1 MRTMELSMSELK
13 ADPNNQIEDVLYEE
27 HPSMFR
33 NHPIYFIICCIVSL
47 SIVGLIPLAI
57 WYFKSIGTT
66 LIITEE
72 RTTLR
77 RGVFSKYTTEVTHDN
92 VRNVQIAQSFFQ
104 RLMGVGNVGISSAGQ
119 SGVEIYVRGIPDPD
133 RVREL
138 IHSGARGEF
147 EPDGE

>member
-1 MRTMELSMSELK
+1 MPPK
-13 ADPNNQIEDVLYEE
+13 DNIEDVLYEE

-33 NHPIYFIICCIVSL
+33 NRPIYFIVCCLLIAAFG
-47 SIVGLIPLAI
+47 IGLVMLLI
-57 WYFKSIGTT
+57 WYIQTLGTT

-77 RGVFSKYTTEVTHDN
+77 RGVFSKYTNEVTHEN
-92 VRNVQIAQSFFQ
+92 VRNVQVAQTFLQ
-104 RLMGVGNVGISSAGQ
+104 RIMGVGNVGISSAGQ

-138 IHSGARGEF
+138 IHEGSRGEF
-147 EPDGE
+147 EPA

>member
-1 MRTMELSMSELK
+1 MPPK
-13 ADPNNQIEDVLYEE
+13 DNIEDVLYEE

-33 NHPIYFIICCIVSL
+33 NRPIYFIVCCLLIAAFG
-47 SIVGLIPLAI
+47 IGLVMLLI
-57 WYFKSIGTT
+57 WYIQTLGTT

-77 RGVFSKYTTEVTHDN
+77 RGVFSKYTNEVTHEN
-92 VRNVQIAQSFFQ
+92 VRNVQIAQTFLQ
-104 RLMGVGNVGISSAGQ
+104 RIMGVGNVGISSAGQ

-138 IHSGARGEF
+138 IHEGSRGEF
-147 EPDGE
+147 EPA

>member
-1 MRTMELSMSELK
+1 MPPK
-13 ADPNNQIEDVLYEE
+13 DNIEDVLYEE

-33 NHPIYFIICCIVSL
+33 NRPIYFIVCCLLCAAFGI
-47 SIVGLIPLAI
+47 GLVMLLI
-57 WYFKSIGTT
+57 WYIQTLGTT

-77 RGVFSKYTTEVTHDN
+77 RGVFSKYTNEVTHEN
-92 VRNVQIAQSFFQ
+92 VRNVQVAQTFLQ
-104 RLMGVGNVGISSAGQ
+104 RIMGVGNVGISSAGQ

-138 IHSGARGEF
+138 IHEGSRGEF
-147 EPDGE
+147 EPA

>member
-1 MRTMELSMSELK
+1 MPPK
-13 ADPNNQIEDVLYEE
+13 DNIEDVLYEE

-33 NHPIYFIICCIVSL
+33 NRPIYFIVCCLLIAAFG
-47 SIVGLIPLAI
+47 IGLVMLLI
-57 WYFKSIGTT
+57 WYIQTLGTT

-77 RGVFSKYTTEVTHDN
+77 RGVFSKYTNEVTHEN
-92 VRNVQIAQSFFQ
+92 VRNVQVAQTFLQ
-104 RLMGVGNVGISSAGQ
+104 LIMGVGNVGISSAGQ

-138 IHSGARGEF
+138 IHEGSRGEF
-147 EPDGE
+147 EPA